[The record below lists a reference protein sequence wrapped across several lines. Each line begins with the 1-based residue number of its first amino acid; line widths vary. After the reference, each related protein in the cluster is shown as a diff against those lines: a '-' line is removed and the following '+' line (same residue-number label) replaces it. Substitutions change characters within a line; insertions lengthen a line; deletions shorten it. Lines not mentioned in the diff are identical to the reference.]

1 MAGISELYTAKA
13 MLDSQMV
20 HMGKQADIGS
30 LEFSN
35 QETEYKLRR
44 VTEKFLENIHTMLN
58 EPSVGLYR
66 VQEHVRR
73 SLPQLVDRKIEMQ
86 SLHKKVQ
93 GISYDVEYSL
103 KTVQSMR
110 NISHFTIIQECL
122 KSAIASKK
130 NLDRRKLERKDQKP
144 DASGDTD
151 DEPEVLESVE
161 GFICPNC
168 MQTWSDQEELLQHWQ
183 SAHEHMSQGIPM
195 NDTSCSQDSLQS
207 DCYNPWKTEVW
218 KDVTSCCK

>member
-66 VQEHVRR
+66 VQSMSGDHYL
-73 SLPQLVDRKIEMQ
+73 SLLTGR
-86 SLHKKVQ
+86 
-93 GISYDVEYSL
+93 
-103 KTVQSMR
+103 TVQSMR
-110 NISHFTIIQECL
+110 NIAHFTIIQECL

-183 SAHEHMSQGIPM
+183 SAHEHMSQV
-195 NDTSCSQDSLQS
+195 CF
-207 DCYNPWKTEVW
+207 
-218 KDVTSCCK
+218 

>member
-1 MAGISELYTAKA
+1 MAGITELYTAKA
-13 MLDSQMV
+13 MLDSQMIYG
-20 HMGKQADIGS
+20 GKQDMGG

-35 QETEYKLRR
+35 QETDYKLRR

-73 SLPQLVDRKIEMQ
+73 SLPQLVDKKIEMQ

-93 GISYDVEYSL
+93 GVSYDVEYSL
-103 KTVQSMR
+103 KTVQSMQ

-130 NLDRRKLERKDQKP
+130 NLDRRKLERKDKP
-144 DASGDTD
+144 IERPMAAAEAGTD
-151 DEPEVLESVE
+151 EEPEVLEAVE
-161 GFICPNC
+161 GFICPIC
-168 MQTWSDQEELLQHWQ
+168 MQAWTNQEELLQHWQ
-183 SAHEHMSQGIPM
+183 SAHDQLTLQGEHS
-195 NDTSCSQDSLQS
+195 
-207 DCYNPWKTEVW
+207 KE
-218 KDVTSCCK
+218 

>member
-1 MAGISELYTAKA
+1 MAGISEIYTAKA

-20 HMGKQADIGS
+20 HMGKQADMGS

-73 SLPQLVDRKIEMQ
+73 SLPQLVDKKIEMQ

-103 KTVQSMR
+103 KTVQSMQ

-130 NLDRRKLERKDQKP
+130 NLDRRKLERKDQTT
-144 DASGDTD
+144 DAAGDTD

-161 GFICPNC
+161 G
-168 MQTWSDQEELLQHWQ
+168 
-183 SAHEHMSQGIPM
+183 
-195 NDTSCSQDSLQS
+195 DS
-207 DCYNPWKTEVW
+207 TE
-218 KDVTSCCK
+218 

>member
-1 MAGISELYTAKA
+1 MAGITELYTAKA
-13 MLDSQMV
+13 MLDSQMIYG
-20 HMGKQADIGS
+20 GKQDMGG

-35 QETEYKLRR
+35 QETDYKLRR

-73 SLPQLVDRKIEMQ
+73 SLPQLVDKKVEMQ

-93 GISYDVEYSL
+93 GVSYDVEYSL
-103 KTVQSMR
+103 KTVQSMQ

-130 NLDRRKLERKDQKP
+130 NLDRRKLERKDKP
-144 DASGDTD
+144 TERPMAAAEAGTD
-151 DEPEVLESVE
+151 EEPEVLEAVE
-161 GFICPNC
+161 GFICPIC
-168 MQTWSDQEELLQHWQ
+168 MQAWTNQEELLQHWQ
-183 SAHEHMSQGIPM
+183 ATHDQL
-195 NDTSCSQDSLQS
+195 TLQV
-207 DCYNPWKTEVW
+207 CY
-218 KDVTSCCK
+218 

>member
-1 MAGISELYTAKA
+1 MAGISEIYTAKA
-13 MLDSQMV
+13 MLDSHMV
-20 HMGKQADIGS
+20 HMGKQVDMGS
-30 LEFSN
+30 VEFSN

-66 VQEHVRR
+66 MQEHVRR
-73 SLPQLVDRKIEMQ
+73 SLPQLVDKKIEMQ

-103 KTVQSMR
+103 KTVQSMQ

-130 NLDRRKLERKDQKP
+130 NLDRRKLERKDQKML
-144 DASGDTD
+144 DAAGDFD

-161 GFICPNC
+161 GG
-168 MQTWSDQEELLQHWQ
+168 TKE
-183 SAHEHMSQGIPM
+183 
-195 NDTSCSQDSLQS
+195 
-207 DCYNPWKTEVW
+207 
-218 KDVTSCCK
+218 